1 VQIEF
6 GRYLYMN
13 EENQEID
20 FEKMK
25 DLKDKFNRVIS

>member
-1 VQIEF
+1 
-6 GRYLYMN
+6 MN

-25 DLKDKFNRVIS
+25 DLKDKFNRVISWLQKT